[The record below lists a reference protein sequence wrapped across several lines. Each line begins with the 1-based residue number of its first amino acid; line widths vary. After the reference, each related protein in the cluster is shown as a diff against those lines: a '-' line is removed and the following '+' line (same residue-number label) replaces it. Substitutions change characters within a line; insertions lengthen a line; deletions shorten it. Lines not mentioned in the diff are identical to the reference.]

1 VVTGSDDLADLATAS
16 RAIAETET
24 LDELLGVV
32 AELARELIGSRE
44 AEVRHLT
51 DGSNLRRSSPVVSR
65 EPEGQPVLEAPLLRG
80 DGTCMG
86 VIRLA
91 GKRDRSAWFSPDD
104 ERLLTMLGQIASAT
118 ISHVELLERERRTRR
133 ELERERRIVESL
145 WAVGQ
150 AISRQLDL
158 HEIIQMATDAATTLT
173 GAASGAFFFR
183 GDDAPPEPTLSTGAA
198 ALVGAPDP
206 AWMTPL
212 LAEVFTTD
220 GLVCYEDVTASPP
233 DGSMALHREASGDPP
248 VRSFLGVPVS
258 LADGTV
264 VGAGVLWHVEPGR
277 FTRDDQRL
285 AIGIS
290 RQAAVAIANARSLEA
305 ERVLARE
312 LRRAHTHLEVAL
324 AAAKAGNWTWNMAT
338 GEVSWSPVL
347 EAIYGFEPG
356 SFPGTFEAYVERI
369 HPDHRAAA
377 IEAIERAVAE
387 PRTFEYRYP
396 IVRLDG
402 HLRWL
407 EGAGQPILDESGA
420 LTGMAGV
427 CSDITDRVHSERR
440 TRAELAVTKVLAE
453 KPPIVDTLPLILEA
467 IGEHLGWDL
476 TQLWLEGEGGSLVRE
491 HGWTSSPDA
500 YASFVKA
507 SEQVHFTRGTGLPG
521 QVWESGRM
529 ETVTDVSRDPTFL
542 RAPAALAA
550 GLRGGVAYPI
560 HVAGELVGVLEC
572 YRRAPLDEALEL
584 LSAMSTIATQL
595 GQFLGRIR
603 AETARREL
611 FEERSRVARVLQQS
625 LLPPRLPEI
634 PGLSLAARYRPGSE
648 EVGGDFY
655 DLFPLA
661 EDEWG
666 LSIGDVC
673 GKGPEAATLTAL
685 ARHGMH
691 TASIMNR
698 SPASVLTALNDSLR
712 GTDPTGRFC
721 SAVLARLAVGP
732 DGVRVRWASAGHPPL
747 LVSQGGGPLRALTAK
762 GTLLGVFEDI
772 RLDECELLLGP
783 GDLMVLYTDGI
794 TEARRGDEFFGLDGL
809 REAVEASR
817 SESVEAIAEGV
828 IAAVEAFDASGDRD
842 DLALVVVGVPA

>member
-1 VVTGSDDLADLATAS
+1 
-16 RAIAETET
+16 
-24 LDELLGVV
+24 
-32 AELARELIGSRE
+32 
-44 AEVRHLT
+44 
-51 DGSNLRRSSPVVSR
+51 
-65 EPEGQPVLEAPLLRG
+65 
-80 DGTCMG
+80 M
-86 VIRLA
+86 
-91 GKRDRSAWFSPDD
+91 
-104 ERLLTMLGQIASAT
+104 
-118 ISHVELLERERRTRR
+118 
-133 ELERERRIVESL
+133 
-145 WAVGQ
+145 
-150 AISRQLDL
+150 
-158 HEIIQMATDAATTLT
+158 
-173 GAASGAFFFR
+173 
-183 GDDAPPEPTLSTGAA
+183 
-198 ALVGAPDP
+198 
-206 AWMTPL
+206 
-212 LAEVFTTD
+212 
-220 GLVCYEDVTASPP
+220 
-233 DGSMALHREASGDPP
+233 
-248 VRSFLGVPVS
+248 
-258 LADGTV
+258 
-264 VGAGVLWHVEPGR
+264 
-277 FTRDDQRL
+277 
-285 AIGIS
+285 
-290 RQAAVAIANARSLEA
+290 
-305 ERVLARE
+305 
-312 LRRAHTHLEVAL
+312 
-324 AAAKAGNWTWNMAT
+324 
-338 GEVSWSPVL
+338 
-347 EAIYGFEPG
+347 
-356 SFPGTFEAYVERI
+356 ERI

-420 LTGMAGV
+420 LIGMAGV

-491 HGWTSSPDA
+491 HGWTSSPSA

-529 ETVTDVSRDPTFL
+529 ETVTDASHDPTFL

-550 GLRGGVAYPI
+550 GLRGGVAHPI

-572 YRRAPLDEALEL
+572 YRRAPLDEALE
-584 LSAMSTIATQL
+584 
-595 GQFLGRIR
+595 
-603 AETARREL
+603 
-611 FEERSRVARVLQQS
+611 

-698 SPASVLTALNDSLR
+698 SPASVLMALNDSLR
-712 GTDPTGRFC
+712 SSDPTGRFC
-721 SAVLARLAVGP
+721 SVVLARLAVGSG
-732 DGVRVRWASAGHPPL
+732 GVRVRWASAGHPPL
-747 LVSQGGGPLRALTAK
+747 LVSQGGGPLRALRAK

-772 RLDECELLLGP
+772 RLDERELLLGP

-794 TEARRGDEFFGLDGL
+794 TEARRGVEFFGLEGL

-817 SESVEAIAEGV
+817 GESVEAIAEGV
-828 IAAVEAFDASGDRD
+828 IAAVEAFDASADRD
-842 DLALVVVGVPA
+842 DLALVVVGVPE